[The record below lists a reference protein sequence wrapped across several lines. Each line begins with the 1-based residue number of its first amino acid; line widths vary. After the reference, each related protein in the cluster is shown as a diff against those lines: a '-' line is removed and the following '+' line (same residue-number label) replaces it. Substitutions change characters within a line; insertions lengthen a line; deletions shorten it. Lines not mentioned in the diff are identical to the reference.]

1 MPLSAE
7 VGRQGKI
14 GRQVPCRCFN
24 LSSTHRT
31 SAVPGYLH
39 GWREAMC
46 GGGSSCPTTLPF
58 YYLTFFSLFHSCLSS
73 LSHLSSFNFHVADL
87 SFCSRMDVFTLP
99 YLCMQVVVQYLSQYA
114 DMSRM
119 NKVPYGNPYATLSR
133 HASKTL
139 RSIHTTSVNY
149 LTCTVRVHVRTLSIS
164 KQLPMQFRLSQHISM
179 SLSQQPS
186 PL

>member
-1 MPLSAE
+1 
-7 VGRQGKI
+7 
-14 GRQVPCRCFN
+14 
-24 LSSTHRT
+24 
-31 SAVPGYLH
+31 
-39 GWREAMC
+39 MC

-139 RSIHTTSVNY
+139 RSIH
-149 LTCTVRVHVRTLSIS
+149 VRYESTYVHHPSRSNCRCSSGFPNTYRCLS
-164 KQLPMQFRLSQHISM
+164 
-179 SLSQQPS
+179 PS
-186 PL
+186 SHHHCEAFCAVWSCPGRDILGCRRCETHT